1 MINKRLFLFLSKAL
15 LVGVLFCSCDSEKVA
30 AETEA
35 DNQASDSND
44 LGWIPDGAAI
54 ENLPTCSAA
63 IKPPKNDVRPTG
75 VIEMVISEGTCKITG
90 PLITTKHGPVE
101 NFWNIS
107 TADPHS
113 RNAPGIQLFK
123 SIKNRVA
130 GIRTGFRKKNIRSS
144 IYLSI
149 QSDTPAIIGT
159 ILLDAC
165 TFDDTSEIFFVTKP
179 HEGDQ
184 QPFRLFQHRSSSE
197 FDLSSNEKLK
207 VGILSLAGENSRFS
221 YGSGGGKFDFSSPGE
236 PNPQFEEY
244 LDGYLKIC
252 KVLKMKPRAR
262 ILFFH
267 SRTFDHNEVKFQS
280 TMHALSFFVEAGIE
294 EFSLRR
300 PPLDFLMEETVDENP
315 KLNINRVTPPPK
327 EHNFDQ

>member
-1 MINKRLFLFLSKAL
+1 MINTRLFLFLSKAL
-15 LVGVLFCSCDSEKVA
+15 LIGTIFCSCDSEKVA
-30 AETEA
+30 TETEA
-35 DNQASDSND
+35 DKQASDPND

-75 VIEMVISEGTCKITG
+75 VIEMIISEGTCKITG

-101 NFWNIS
+101 NLWNHSIKG
-107 TADPHS
+107 PPS
-113 RNAPGIQLFK
+113 RNAQSIQLFS
-123 SIKNRVA
+123 SIKKRVA

-149 QSDTPAIIGT
+149 QSDIPAVIGT
-159 ILLDAC
+159 ILVDAC
-165 TFDDTSEIFFVTKP
+165 GFDEASAIFFVTKP

-184 QPFRLFQHRSSSE
+184 QPFRLFQHRSSPE
-197 FDLSSNEKLK
+197 LDLDSNKKLK
-207 VGILSLAGENSRFS
+207 VGILSMAGENSRFS
-221 YGSGGGKFDFSSPGE
+221 YGSGRGKFDYSSSGE

-244 LDGYLKIC
+244 IDGYLKIC
-252 KVLKMKPRAR
+252 KTLKMKPRAR

-267 SRTFDHNEVKFQS
+267 SRTFDHTEVNFQS
-280 TMHALSFFVEAGIE
+280 TMHALSFFKESGIE

-300 PPLDFLMEETVDENP
+300 PPLDFLMEETVDEKP
-315 KLNINRVTPPPK
+315 KLNINRISPQPK
-327 EHNFDQ
+327 EH